1 MAQLWLIKIMRIF
14 LIAIFLLASAIPT
27 IAQSNAQIERELVAF
42 IKEFQKYSTYSGNYD
57 GDKLAAAQDTFEAKL
72 LKYTKLPSTL
82 SYKFSQLGE
91 QMYIATSD
99 DGKFRIYSWDLED
112 GGTMHNFARVYQF
125 IGADGKVYSKTD
137 EASTAED
144 EGGPGSFV
152 TDIFMLDTNAGKVY
166 IVCSTFIGST
176 QDHGQS
182 ADLYKIEGNKL
193 NDKVK
198 LIKTKSGLTN
208 SLSFAYNFFSVV
220 DRKER
225 PVRLISF
232 DKRTKTL
239 KIPVVI
245 EDQEFQNGRVTN
257 RTISYRFDGTYFVKV
272 S

>member
-1 MAQLWLIKIMRIF
+1 MQIFISLIFCLALTVSAFAQ
-14 LIAIFLLASAIPT
+14 T
-27 IAQSNAQIERELVAF
+27 NAQIERELVAG
-42 IKEFQKYSTYSGNYD
+42 IKEIEKYSTYTGNYD
-57 GDKLAAAQDTFEAKL
+57 GDKLSAAQEAFEAKL
-72 LKYTKLPSTL
+72 LKYTKIPATL
-82 SYKFSQLGE
+82 SYKFPGLDES
-91 QMYIATSD
+91 MNIATSD
-99 DGKFRIYSWDLED
+99 DGKFRIYSWDLQD

-125 IGADGKVYSKTD
+125 VGTDGKVYSQTD
-137 EASTAED
+137 AKSE
-144 EGGPGSFV
+144 EGDSGSFV
-152 TDIFMLDTNAGKVY
+152 TDIFTLDTNSGKVY

-220 DRKER
+220 DRSER

-232 DKRTKTL
+232 DKKTKTL

-245 EDQEFQNGRVTN
+245 EDEEYRNGRVTN
-257 RTISYRFDGTYFVKV
+257 RFISYRFDGSYFVKV